1 MKLFDSLVKFGKEL
15 AEIPRIG
22 KYAAIVVILYFAFFV
37 GSNKKE
43 TEFASFKAEY
53 EQLLKEK
60 DTLLKVSDSLE
71 TRVNDLRA
79 SVGTKDSTINK
90 LTVTIE
96 RRVGQNRILVSELAE
111 LDAKMQDTVIRADTN
126 TLLTLKDY
134 AIANLKEQNA
144 NKDTIIVQ
152 KDSIITEQLQ
162 IIDTLNVALDISI
175 LRADTLE
182 TILKKLPTAPKDPN
196 KLFWDIPKPSRKT
209 VAVASFVGGVLATL
223 FITK

>member
-22 KYAAIVVILYFAFFV
+22 KYAATVVILYFAFFV

-90 LTVTIE
+90 LTFTIE
-96 RRVGQNRILVSELAE
+96 RRVGHNRI
-111 LDAKMQDTVIRADTN
+111 
-126 TLLTLKDY
+126 
-134 AIANLKEQNA
+134 
-144 NKDTIIVQ
+144 
-152 KDSIITEQLQ
+152 
-162 IIDTLNVALDISI
+162 
-175 LRADTLE
+175 
-182 TILKKLPTAPKDPN
+182 
-196 KLFWDIPKPSRKT
+196 
-209 VAVASFVGGVLATL
+209 
-223 FITK
+223 